1 MLEVYPTL
9 WRRGALSGIIR
20 LFPEPSMPDA
30 LARQRTLSTLLLLIA
45 AASWGGNWVAA
56 RAVILDVPPFALSFW
71 RWAIASV
78 ILLPFALAQ
87 LREDVPLI
95 RRHLPALIAFGVIG
109 AAGFTLLGYW
119 GVRYT
124 TAVNA
129 TLLNS
134 SLPLFVVPLSWWLL
148 KLTVSGRQL
157 AGLALSLAG
166 VTTIISAGELQTLAQ
181 LALNPGD
188 LLLLGGALLWAVYTV
203 LLKWRPPLRP
213 LSFLF
218 AIIVAAAVFSLPF
231 YLWETST
238 GGTMVVSAKTAAAI
252 GYLAL
257 FPSVIAYICW
267 NHAVAVVGPN
277 VAGFFNPVIP
287 VFGTLFAVSLL
298 GEPFRLYH
306 LAGFA
311 LVLGGVVLTSR
322 R

>member
-1 MLEVYPTL
+1 LPAH
-9 WRRGALSGIIR
+9 R
-20 LFPEPSMPDA
+20 
-30 LARQRTLSTLLLLIA
+30 RTLPYLLLLVA
-45 AASWGGNWVAA
+45 TASWGGNWVAA
-56 RAVILDVPPFALSFW
+56 RAITFDVPPFALSFW

-78 ILLPFALAQ
+78 ILLPFAAAQ
-87 LREDVPLI
+87 VREDAPLI
-95 RRHLPALIAFGVIG
+95 RRHLPALAAFGVIG
-109 AAGFTLLGYW
+109 VAGFTMLGYW
-119 GVRYT
+119 GLRYT

-148 KLTVSGRQL
+148 KITVSGRQL

-166 VTTIISAGELQTLAQ
+166 VACIISTGELQTLAR
-181 LALNPGD
+181 LAINPGD
-188 LLLLGGALLWAVYTV
+188 LLLLGGALLWAIYTV

-213 LSFLF
+213 FSFLF
-218 AIIVAAAVFSLPF
+218 TIAAAAAAFTLPF
-231 YLWETST
+231 YLWEIAAD
-238 GGTMVVSAKTAAAI
+238 GAMAVSAKTVAAI

-267 NHAVAVVGPN
+267 NRAVAEVGPN

-287 VFGTLFAVSLL
+287 VFGTLFAVTLL

-311 LVLGGVVLTSR
+311 LVLGGVVLTSKR
-322 R
+322 

>member
-1 MLEVYPTL
+1 
-9 WRRGALSGIIR
+9 
-20 LFPEPSMPDA
+20 MPDA
-30 LARQRTLSTLLLLIA
+30 LARQRTLSTLLLLVA

-56 RAVILDVPPFALSFW
+56 RAITPEVPPFALSFW
-71 RWAIASV
+71 RWAIASAL
-78 ILLPFALAQ
+78 LLPFAAAQ
-87 LREDVPLI
+87 LREDAPLI
-95 RRHLPALIAFGVIG
+95 GRHLPALIAFGVIG
-109 AAGFTLLGYW
+109 AGGFTLLGYW

-166 VTTIISAGELQTLAQ
+166 VACIISLGELQTLARPS
-181 LALNPGD
+181 LNPGD
-188 LLLLGGALLWAVYTV
+188 LLLLGGALLWAIYTV

-218 AIIVAAAVFSLPF
+218 TIVAAAAVFSLPF
-231 YLWETST
+231 YLWEISA
-238 GGTMVVSAKTAAAI
+238 GGAMALSPRTIAAI
-252 GYLAL
+252 GYLAV
-257 FPSVIAYICW
+257 FPSIVAYICW

-287 VFGTLFAVSLL
+287 VFGTLFAVTLL
-298 GEPFRLYH
+298 GEPFQPYH
-306 LAGFA
+306 LARFA
-311 LVLGGVVLTSR
+311 LVLGGVVLTSGR
-322 R
+322 